1 VTQTAWLLAL
11 CLDRADM
18 TRHSPDTLRR
28 ARALSRVGGAVLGLV
43 VGIFYAGFVMTNAP
57 GLFANDRGVTAITLA
72 GSAIVGAAALALAAP
87 LLTIEPYL
95 WLEHMLDEAPPAQI
109 FGALVG
115 IVAGLI
121 IATLVAILLSPLPLH
136 LGTVVS
142 IVLALALVHVGAR
155 TGTRRRQAFASLLH
169 VDPRGSGDAGMGTH
183 GVAAID
189 GPPVVVDTSAL
200 IDGRIVDVARAGF
213 VPGRLLI
220 AGFVLEELQRV
231 ADSGDPMRR
240 ARGHR
245 GLTVLEELQRR
256 DDVVCE
262 VVDLNFPD
270 VSEVDARLIKLA
282 VARSAALLTTDHNL
296 NRIAQIAGVRVLN
309 LNDLANAL
317 KPILSA
323 GEEISIAVVREGK
336 ELHQGVGYLD
346 DGTMVVVENAKAR
359 LGDTVRATVTS
370 VLQTSAG
377 RMIFATTEQP
387 DTAPRTVRTVR
398 PRAAHR

>member
-1 VTQTAWLLAL
+1 
-11 CLDRADM
+11 M
-18 TRHSPDTLRR
+18 HRHSADNRRR
-28 ARALSRVGGAVLGLV
+28 ARAVSRVVGAITGVV
-43 VGIFYAGFVMTNAP
+43 VGIFYAGFVITNSPGVFGNDQVMTT
-57 GLFANDRGVTAITLA
+57 VVLA
-72 GSAIVGAAALALAAP
+72 GTAIVGAAALALAAP

-95 WLEHMLDEAPPAQI
+95 WLEGMLDEAPPAQVL
-109 FGALVG
+109 GALVG
-115 IVAGLI
+115 VVAGLL
-121 IATLVAILLSPLPLH
+121 IAALVAVLLSPLPLH
-136 LGTVVS
+136 IGTVVS
-142 IVLALALVHVGAR
+142 LVLAMALVNVGAR
-155 TGTRRRQAFASLLH
+155 AGTRRRQAFVTVLRTGGEEGAHPVPSQL
-169 VDPRGSGDAGMGTH
+169 RG
-183 GVAAID
+183 AAID

-200 IDGRIVDVARAGF
+200 IDGRITEVAKAGF

-240 ARGHR
+240 ARGRR

-262 VVDLNFPD
+262 ITDLDFPEAA
-270 VSEVDARLIKLA
+270 EVDVRLIKLA
-282 VARSAALLTTDHNL
+282 VARSALLLTSDHNL
-296 NRIAQIAGVRVLN
+296 NRIARIAGVRVLN

-346 DGTMVVVENAKAR
+346 DGTMVVVENARAR

-377 RMIFATTEQP
+377 RMIFATTDAP
-387 DTAPRTVRTVR
+387 DTSQRTGRAMR
-398 PRAAHR
+398 PRAAPR

>member
-1 VTQTAWLLAL
+1 
-11 CLDRADM
+11 M
-18 TRHSPDTLRR
+18 HRHSADNRRR
-28 ARALSRVGGAVLGLV
+28 ARAVSRVVGAITGVV
-43 VGIFYAGFVMTNAP
+43 VGIFYAGFVITNSPGVFGNDQVMTT
-57 GLFANDRGVTAITLA
+57 VVLA
-72 GSAIVGAAALALAAP
+72 GTAIVGAAALALAAP

-95 WLEHMLDEAPPAQI
+95 WLEGMLDEAPPVQVL
-109 FGALVG
+109 GALVG
-115 IVAGLI
+115 VVAGLL
-121 IATLVAILLSPLPLH
+121 IAALVAVLLSPLPLH
-136 LGTVVS
+136 IGTVVS
-142 IVLALALVHVGAR
+142 LVLAMALVNVGAR
-155 TGTRRRQAFASLLH
+155 AGTRRRQAFVTVLRTGGEEGAHPVPSQ
-169 VDPRGSGDAGMGTH
+169 PRG
-183 GVAAID
+183 AAID

-200 IDGRIVDVARAGF
+200 IDGRITEVAKAGF

-240 ARGHR
+240 ARGRR

-262 VVDLNFPD
+262 ITDLDFPEAA
-270 VSEVDARLIKLA
+270 EVDVRLIKLA
-282 VARSAALLTTDHNL
+282 VARSALLLTSDHNL
-296 NRIAQIAGVRVLN
+296 NRIARIAGVRVLN

-346 DGTMVVVENAKAR
+346 DGTMVVVENARAR

-377 RMIFATTEQP
+377 RMIFATT
-387 DTAPRTVRTVR
+387 DAPNTSQRTGRAMR
-398 PRAAHR
+398 PRAAPR

>member
-1 VTQTAWLLAL
+1 
-11 CLDRADM
+11 M
-18 TRHSPDTLRR
+18 HRHSADNRRR
-28 ARALSRVGGAVLGLV
+28 ARAVSRVVGAITGVV
-43 VGIFYAGFVMTNAP
+43 VGIFYAGFVITNSPGVFGNDQVMTT
-57 GLFANDRGVTAITLA
+57 VVLA
-72 GSAIVGAAALALAAP
+72 GTAIVGAAALALAAP

-95 WLEHMLDEAPPAQI
+95 WLEGMLDEAPPAQVL
-109 FGALVG
+109 GALVG
-115 IVAGLI
+115 VVAGLL
-121 IATLVAILLSPLPLH
+121 IAALVAVLLSPLPLH
-136 LGTVVS
+136 IGTVVS
-142 IVLALALVHVGAR
+142 LVLAMALVNVGAR
-155 TGTRRRQAFASLLH
+155 AGTRRRQAFVTVLRTGGEEGAHPVPSQ
-169 VDPRGSGDAGMGTH
+169 PRG
-183 GVAAID
+183 AAID

-200 IDGRIVDVARAGF
+200 IDGRITEVAKAGF

-240 ARGHR
+240 ARGRR

-262 VVDLNFPD
+262 ITDLDFPEAA
-270 VSEVDARLIKLA
+270 EVDVRLIKLA
-282 VARSAALLTTDHNL
+282 VARSALLLTSDHNL
-296 NRIAQIAGVRVLN
+296 NRIARIAGVRVLN

-346 DGTMVVVENAKAR
+346 DGTMVVVENARAR

-377 RMIFATTEQP
+377 RMIFATTDAP
-387 DTAPRTVRTVR
+387 DTSQRTGRAMR
-398 PRAAHR
+398 PRAAPR

>member
-1 VTQTAWLLAL
+1 
-11 CLDRADM
+11 M
-18 TRHSPDTLRR
+18 HRHSADTLRR
-28 ARALSRVGGAVLGLV
+28 ARAVSRVVGAITGVV
-43 VGIFYAGFVMTNAP
+43 VGIFYAGFVITNSP
-57 GLFANDRGVTAITLA
+57 GVFGNDQLVTTVVLA
-72 GSAIVGAAALALAAP
+72 GSAVVGAAALALAAP

-95 WLEHMLDEAPPAQI
+95 WLEGMLDEAPPAQVL
-109 FGALVG
+109 GALVG
-115 IVAGLI
+115 VVAGLL
-121 IATLVAILLSPLPLH
+121 IAALVAVLLNPLPLH
-136 LGTVVS
+136 IGTVVS
-142 IVLALALVHVGAR
+142 LILAVALVNVGAR
-155 TGTRRRQAFASLLH
+155 AGTRRRQAFVTVLRTGGEESARSMTAQ
-169 VDPRGSGDAGMGTH
+169 PRG
-183 GVAAID
+183 AAID

-200 IDGRIVDVARAGF
+200 IDGRITEVAKAGF
-213 VPGRLLI
+213 LPGRLLI

-240 ARGHR
+240 ARGRR

-262 VVDLNFPD
+262 ITDLDFPD
-270 VSEVDARLIKLA
+270 AAEVDVRLIKLA
-282 VARSAALLTTDHNL
+282 IARSALLLTSDHNL
-296 NRIAQIAGVRVLN
+296 NRIARIAGVRVLN

-346 DGTMVVVENAKAR
+346 DGTMVVVENARAR

-377 RMIFATTEQP
+377 RMIFATTDAP
-387 DTAPRTVRTVR
+387 DTSQRTGRAVRSRTAPR
-398 PRAAHR
+398 

>member
-1 VTQTAWLLAL
+1 
-11 CLDRADM
+11 M
-18 TRHSPDTLRR
+18 SRHSADILRR
-28 ARALSRVGGAVLGLV
+28 ARAIVRSLGAILGLV
-43 VGIFYAGFVMTNAP
+43 MGIFYAGFVITNSP
-57 GLFANDRGVTAITLA
+57 GLFGDDPAATAITLA

-87 LLTIEPYL
+87 LLTVEPYL
-95 WLEHMLDEAPPAQI
+95 WLEQLLDEAPASQI
-109 FGALVG
+109 FAALVG
-115 IVAGLI
+115 IVAGLL
-121 IATLVAILLSPLPLH
+121 IAALVAVLLSPLPLH
-136 LGTVVS
+136 IGTVVS
-142 IVLALALVHVGAR
+142 VILAIALVHVGAR
-155 TGTRRRQAFASLLH
+155 TGTHRRQAFVSLL
-169 VDPRGSGDAGMGTH
+169 RGEGDGARSSAGGETV
-183 GVAAID
+183 GGAPID

-200 IDGRIVDVARAGF
+200 IDARIVDVAKAGF

-240 ARGHR
+240 ARGRR
-245 GLTVLEELQRR
+245 GLTALEELQRR

-262 VVDLNFPD
+262 VVDLSFPD
-270 VSEVDARLIKLA
+270 VAEVDARLIKLA
-282 VARSAALLTTDHNL
+282 LARSAVLLTTDHNL

-323 GEEISIAVVREGK
+323 GEEISIAVVREGR

-346 DGTMVVVENAKAR
+346 DGTMVVVENARAR

-377 RMIFATTEQP
+377 RMIFATTDGA
-387 DTAPRTVRTVR
+387 DTSQRTVRAVR
-398 PRAAHR
+398 ARAAHH